1 MATSCTIGTAKDD
14 WRYRAPR
21 QDQGALSAY
30 TAFNYEDVT
39 GIPAY
44 NLVTVPTSGA
54 LEVTNTIIL
63 SFFGKGAANKI
74 VAARIWGLWILSGS
88 YARATF
94 LADLD
99 IRLGSMA
106 TGGAS
111 PFSTSY
117 AGVYAD
123 LVTAPVNRTLTP
135 PGLSAMGGYSGS
147 AADISFDTYG
157 AKYLIIQTDRV
168 SAGTD
173 DDVGYLYR
181 FG

>member
-1 MATSCTIGTAKDD
+1 MATSCTIGTVKDD
-14 WRYRAPR
+14 WRWRAPT
-21 QDQGALSAY
+21 QSQGSLSAY
-30 TAFNYEDVT
+30 TAFNYVDVT
-39 GIPAY
+39 GAS
-44 NLVTVPTSGA
+44 NLITVPTSGA
-54 LEVTNTIIL
+54 VEVTNTIIL
-63 SFFGKGAANKI
+63 SFFGKGTANKI
-74 VAARIWGLWILSGS
+74 VKARAWGLWILSGNN
-88 YARATF
+88 ARATF

-111 PFSTSY
+111 PFSSSY

-157 AKYLIIQTDRV
+157 AKYLIIETDRV
-168 SAGTD
+168 SAGGSND
-173 DDVGYLYR
+173 DDVGFLYR